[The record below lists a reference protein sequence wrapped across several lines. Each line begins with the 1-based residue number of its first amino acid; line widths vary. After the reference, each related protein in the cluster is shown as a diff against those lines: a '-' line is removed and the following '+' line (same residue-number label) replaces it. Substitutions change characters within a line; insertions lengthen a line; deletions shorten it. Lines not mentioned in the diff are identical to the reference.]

1 MIKTAGTH
9 IKVKDF
15 SKSLRFY
22 ETLGFQKVFEYG
34 PDKAVKEAYNGTVF
48 AVGDSKLEIADGH
61 RAVKQEVFG
70 KNMMDSKV
78 SLMINV
84 DSIQDVITRAASI
97 GVKPAVDVRHFYW
110 NTLEVV
116 FKDPDGVVL
125 VFIEPYTKESAEIL
139 KADETFGSPPQN

>member
-1 MIKTAGTH
+1 MIKTIGIH

-15 SKSLRFY
+15 NKSLLFY

-34 PDKAVKEAYNGTVF
+34 PNKDVREAYSGTVF
-48 AVGDSKLEIADGH
+48 AVGDCKLEIANGH
-61 RAVKQEVFG
+61 RAVKKEVFDRD
-70 KNMMDSKV
+70 MVDSKI

-84 DSIQDVITRAASI
+84 DSLQNIIARAATI
-97 GVKPAVDVRHFYW
+97 GVSPAVSVRHYYW

-125 VFIEPYTKESAEIL
+125 VFIEPYSKESAEIL
-139 KADETFGSPPQN
+139 KADETFGNPTQ